1 MVSAGVLVPL
11 LHMLRV
17 TPVLGYLIAG
27 SVVGPFGLG
36 LLADKVPMLSYGVIS
51 ELDGVKALAEL
62 GIIFLL
68 FMIGLELSFE
78 RLWAMRR
85 LVFGLG
91 SLQVLITA
99 TIIGVIAFRFG
110 NSVSASIVLGA
121 CLTLSSTAIVMQ
133 LLMEGRSL
141 GTTVGRSSF
150 AILLIRTWRSCH
162 YCSSSDSWRLKP
174 KVALERISPWR
185 SAKRYSRSASS
196 TPWAGSSSVPAC
208 IWPHGPAAVK
218 CSWRSFFWR

>member
-1 MVSAGVLVPL
+1 M
-11 LHMLRV
+11 
-17 TPVLGYLIAG
+17 
-27 SVVGPFGLG
+27 
-36 LLADKVPMLSYGVIS
+36 
-51 ELDGVKALAEL
+51 KALAEL
-62 GIIFLL
+62 GFIFLL

-78 RLWAMRR
+78 RLWAMPR

-121 CLTLSSTAIVMQ
+121 CFALSSTAIVMQ
-133 LLMEGRSL
+133 LLMEGRRP

-150 AILLIRTWRSCH
+150 AILLMQDLAVVPILFLVGFVAAETEG
-162 YCSSSDSWRLKP
+162 SSGADP
-174 KVALERISPWR
+174 PWR

-196 TPWAGSSSVPAC
+196 TPWAGSSSVPAYF
-208 IWPHGPAAVK
+208 WPHGPAAVK